1 LRRAKRLLAAAC
13 TLALL
18 VGAVSSP
25 ALAVNDPFVP
35 GEECA
40 PDNSEAVGHPA
51 FTNEQSPTAD
61 APFSSKNP
69 GVSTGAQAEEHSQG
83 EAHCQNAP
91 AE

>member
-1 LRRAKRLLAAAC
+1 MRRAKRLLAAAC
-13 TLALL
+13 TSALL
-18 VGAVSSP
+18 VGVLGSP

-51 FTNEQSPTAD
+51 SAHEQSPVAD
-61 APFSSKNP
+61 APFSLNNP
-69 GVSTGAQAEEHSQG
+69 AGPGGARAEEPSQG

-91 AE
+91 EE